1 MANDSM
7 KVSEIIAAYER
18 SRQDKRIPYKP
29 RKRQDDFKVIFEEKC
44 KEVKDGKGLLD
55 TKN

>member
-1 MANDSM
+1 MANGNM

-44 KEVKDGKGLLD
+44 KEVKDGKVVPYSES
-55 TKN
+55 

>member
-44 KEVKDGKGLLD
+44 KEVKDEKIFSYP
-55 TKN
+55 KN